1 EFIPEFYAD
10 LEYDG
15 DGNLILSR
23 VHDAVDPAKAAVR
36 VLRVIKENVVTN
48 TDGKDIPVKATTIC
62 VHSDTPAA
70 VSIAA
75 ELARV
80 LRQAQI

>member
-1 EFIPEFYAD
+1 
-10 LEYDG
+10 
-15 DGNLILSR
+15 
-23 VHDAVDPAKAAVR
+23 
-36 VLRVIKENVVTN
+36 
-48 TDGKDIPVKATTIC
+48 VKATTVC

-80 LRQAQI
+80 LRQTQV